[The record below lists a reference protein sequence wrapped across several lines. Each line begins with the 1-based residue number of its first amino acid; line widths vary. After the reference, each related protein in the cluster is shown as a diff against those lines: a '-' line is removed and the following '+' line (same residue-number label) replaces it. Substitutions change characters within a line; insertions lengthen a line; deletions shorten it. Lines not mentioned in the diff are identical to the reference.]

1 MISSAKQGSPLY
13 RKPLLEDPSERIVE
27 SHLATLEWHMQSR
40 KFGMTAAELE
50 RLQSKSVEVL
60 ELLKSNFPEKNGVTN
75 AWKFEKAHSILHKVR
90 ELILFGW
97 SENFST
103 QGPEHCHIDF
113 VKKIA
118 HCTNNKEVFLTIQRY
133 HVRED
138 HLQYLLKLRADLGC
152 GGEPEDDESIQSLRG
167 QSNLSE
173 KNDSI
178 SCDLGLRYPLLQSIF
193 AGQKN
198 HQTLQ
203 VTAFTSTC
211 TT

>member
-1 MISSAKQGSPLY
+1 MITTARQGSPLY
-13 RKPLLEDPSERIVE
+13 KKPLVEDPSEKIVE

-50 RLQSKSVEVL
+50 QLQSKSVEVL
-60 ELLKSNFPEKNGVTN
+60 DLLKANFPEKNGVTN

-113 VKKIA
+113 IKKIA
-118 HCTNNKEVFLTIQRY
+118 HCTNNKEVFLTILRY
-133 HVRED
+133 HVREG
-138 HLQYLLKLRADLGC
+138 HLQYLLKLRADLC
-152 GGEPEDDESIQSLRG
+152 GEDDEAGNDTIQRLEAEKKK
-167 QSNLSE
+167 SE
-173 KNDSI
+173 KNDHI

-193 AGQKN
+193 AGKKKPPN
-198 HQTLQ
+198 I
-203 VTAFTSTC
+203 AG
-211 TT
+211 